1 MFVISTFIQFACQN
15 HFDLLLSNNQPFMSF
30 TFFRERMGSLAA
42 KCRINPHFRLLE
54 HFFLIPISTTKQ
66 IMPYICIYIYI
77 INTRPCPNEKTNL
90 LNISFINVPT
100 IAFFLIFSGATQK
113 GRCSF
118 EWRRCQRNGAY
129 QSIKSDRRSGYSY
142 RLHSR
147 N

>member
-1 MFVISTFIQFACQN
+1 
-15 HFDLLLSNNQPFMSF
+15 
-30 TFFRERMGSLAA
+30 
-42 KCRINPHFRLLE
+42 
-54 HFFLIPISTTKQ
+54 
-66 IMPYICIYIYI
+66 MPYICIYIYI

-129 QSIKSDRRSGYSY
+129 QSITLFPLFVESVEIHRIV
-142 RLHSR
+142 
-147 N
+147 